1 MTRILLVEDE
11 PLFRKGLAKMIAES
25 GTSWNVCGEAENGQ
39 EAERW
44 IAELQPDLVITD
56 IRMPL
61 MDGLELLKR
70 VKTHFPEIEVIVITG
85 YQDFQYAQAALR
97 YGALDLLV
105 KPCSKQDM
113 YGALEKVSVL
123 MSDKQARLRK
133 EASENQLLLENTIRA
148 MMLRFPYPM
157 ESVLHLRGKL
167 QNCKFVL
174 FQITDYFPIQKQY
187 LKRDVPLLQ
196 FAVLNIISEI
206 LDAYEI
212 PGTLLLIESGR
223 FALFVKQD
231 VEEQALCKEACET
244 IQQLLGLNVRAF
256 EAGIIHNPIELP
268 ELYESLL
275 TNAGMDQ
282 PASPDK
288 GHDVEPTLQINRAKV
303 QLVSAQMGAFLLA
316 GQSDSLKQYLEQLM
330 KDICRMHA
338 DICKI
343 EALSLS
349 FAMQETARKQLEQD
363 HNPQAMSD
371 RISKLH
377 DCSSTEEVY
386 DWMRGETDLFMNT
399 FFEWQYKYSAKTVS
413 RAIHFMKEHF
423 SEQLSLQHVAS
434 QIHLNPAYFSHLFKK
449 ETGRSFVTYL
459 IELRMEKAKQL
470 LSNTDMSV
478 TEISGHVGYD
488 LPNYFAK
495 LFKQFTGCSPKEYR
509 KLSEVN

>member
-1 MTRILLVEDE
+1 
-11 PLFRKGLAKMIAES
+11 
-25 GTSWNVCGEAENGQ
+25 
-39 EAERW
+39 
-44 IAELQPDLVITD
+44 
-56 IRMPL
+56 
-61 MDGLELLKR
+61 
-70 VKTHFPEIEVIVITG
+70 
-85 YQDFQYAQAALR
+85 
-97 YGALDLLV
+97 
-105 KPCSKQDM
+105 
-113 YGALEKVSVL
+113 
-123 MSDKQARLRK
+123 
-133 EASENQLLLENTIRA
+133 
-148 MMLRFPYPM
+148 
-157 ESVLHLRGKL
+157 
-167 QNCKFVL
+167 
-174 FQITDYFPIQKQY
+174 
-187 LKRDVPLLQ
+187 
-196 FAVLNIISEI
+196 
-206 LDAYEI
+206 
-212 PGTLLLIESGR
+212 
-223 FALFVKQD
+223 
-231 VEEQALCKEACET
+231 
-244 IQQLLGLNVRAF
+244 
-256 EAGIIHNPIELP
+256 
-268 ELYESLL
+268 
-275 TNAGMDQ
+275 
-282 PASPDK
+282 
-288 GHDVEPTLQINRAKV
+288 
-303 QLVSAQMGAFLLA
+303 
-316 GQSDSLKQYLEQLM
+316 
-330 KDICRMHA
+330 MHA

-363 HNPQAMSD
+363 HNPQALSD